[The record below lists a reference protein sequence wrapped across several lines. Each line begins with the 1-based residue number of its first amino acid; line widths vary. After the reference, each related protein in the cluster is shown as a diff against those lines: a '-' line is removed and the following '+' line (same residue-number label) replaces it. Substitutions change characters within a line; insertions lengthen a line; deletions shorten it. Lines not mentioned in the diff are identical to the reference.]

1 MHRDRNDPTCQPP
14 GHQQYVPGMSPSP
27 ESLDHTQKAIARAE
41 SEHAC
46 FASHAS
52 FGILDLGASKTVIG
66 SDNVAELIQSL
77 DSDIRRQLTRCPCNI
92 TFKFGNQAT
101 LTSQQALVIPI
112 GFLKLKVAIVNGGTP
127 FLISN
132 TLMRTMS
139 AKIDCARQVLSS
151 KLLNQPVPLHLTAKG
166 LFLMDM
172 NALIR
177 AAMDKTPS
185 HLPDST
191 TESAETFVSDETE
204 KRKPD
209 SHPTQKL
216 LTTWFNKA
224 GSQVQGLGLRPIR
237 NEHASE
243 NVITPEESTTAIS
256 QPPHDHNT
264 LEHPMPAE
272 CQQADK
278 VDPITTQSVRT
289 FQHVAVSDTPSP
301 RDTGASDLAQPRS
314 PHTGGTGNRDNS
326 LWTEVQGTPAPGHL
340 ARPGMDSVH
349 GVTLPEQQQRRT
361 PKVSEVR
368 GTSGHR
374 HRAGFGHGS
383 DQQPDCDRAQSK
395 TQSEAHGREHR
406 HSFWHLFAG
415 WGKRMGH
422 GLRDVRAS
430 DYEPGANA
438 NDEGHG
444 SSATATAEHGECNDP
459 GHPLHGEQGEHHE
472 PHAGGGRGLVRDD
485 WSDDVLTTMHHETS
499 TVFQLVSEFSRELQQ
514 ALRDTKPLG
523 TRWVLGEVMCSPNSP
538 LTHQVQQGGKSAFR
552 HGLAQGDLSTQPG
565 RMGLFQSVA
574 RHRPKHIW
582 YSPVCGP
589 WSSWSRLNSSRSL
602 EHQKEYQLKRQE
614 LLYQVALGITLYR
627 RTDTKYLRETISIGN
642 NHNGHSCSSCHA
654 CPKSMNTPRHVSL
667 ICAEPVTS

>member
-1 MHRDRNDPTCQPP
+1 
-14 GHQQYVPGMSPSP
+14 
-27 ESLDHTQKAIARAE
+27 
-41 SEHAC
+41 
-46 FASHAS
+46 
-52 FGILDLGASKTVIG
+52 
-66 SDNVAELIQSL
+66 
-77 DSDIRRQLTRCPCNI
+77 
-92 TFKFGNQAT
+92 
-101 LTSQQALVIPI
+101 
-112 GFLKLKVAIVNGGTP
+112 
-127 FLISN
+127 
-132 TLMRTMS
+132 
-139 AKIDCARQVLSS
+139 
-151 KLLNQPVPLHLTAKG
+151 
-166 LFLMDM
+166 
-172 NALIR
+172 
-177 AAMDKTPS
+177 
-185 HLPDST
+185 
-191 TESAETFVSDETE
+191 
-204 KRKPD
+204 
-209 SHPTQKL
+209 
-216 LTTWFNKA
+216 
-224 GSQVQGLGLRPIR
+224 
-237 NEHASE
+237 
-243 NVITPEESTTAIS
+243 
-256 QPPHDHNT
+256 
-264 LEHPMPAE
+264 MPAE

-326 LWTEVQGTPAPGHL
+326 LWTEVQGTPVPGHL

-374 HRAGFGHGS
+374 HRAGFGHRS

-395 TQSEAHGREHR
+395 TQSEAHGQEHR

-459 GHPLHGEQGEHHE
+459 GHPLHREQGEHHE

-499 TVFQLVSEFSRELQQ
+499 TVFQLVNEFSCELQQ

-614 LLYQVALGITLYR
+614 LLYQFALGIALYR
-627 RTDTKYLRETISIGN
+627 HQISQGDHFHWEQPQRSLMLKLPCLSEIHDHTQACEFDMCRAGNLMDPENGLAMKKGMTIITTFPPLYQRFHCMTCKHDHQHQPIEGSFRQKNGTCMLRSQFTEVYPRKFARAVAHVISKGEKWWPFRWKAGMTRSKFKACPQEPALVVSSRLRAKTSNVKSQFRQKPQFAKSELAQPVARESKVLQGSPRNTGLRQQSMHLFPPRRHPIHLLGNRFRNHPIQDSPNRDFGSNVCQSGN
-642 NHNGHSCSSCHA
+642 NK
-654 CPKSMNTPRHVSL
+654 PY
-667 ICAEPVTS
+667 

>member
-1 MHRDRNDPTCQPP
+1 MLKAKLHRDRNDPTCQPP

-46 FASHAS
+46 FASHGS

-224 GSQVQGLGLRPIR
+224 GSQV
-237 NEHASE
+237 
-243 NVITPEESTTAIS
+243 
-256 QPPHDHNT
+256 
-264 LEHPMPAE
+264 
-272 CQQADK
+272 
-278 VDPITTQSVRT
+278 
-289 FQHVAVSDTPSP
+289 
-301 RDTGASDLAQPRS
+301 
-314 PHTGGTGNRDNS
+314 
-326 LWTEVQGTPAPGHL
+326 
-340 ARPGMDSVH
+340 
-349 GVTLPEQQQRRT
+349 
-361 PKVSEVR
+361 
-368 GTSGHR
+368 
-374 HRAGFGHGS
+374 
-383 DQQPDCDRAQSK
+383 
-395 TQSEAHGREHR
+395 
-406 HSFWHLFAG
+406 
-415 WGKRMGH
+415 
-422 GLRDVRAS
+422 
-430 DYEPGANA
+430 
-438 NDEGHG
+438 
-444 SSATATAEHGECNDP
+444 
-459 GHPLHGEQGEHHE
+459 
-472 PHAGGGRGLVRDD
+472 
-485 WSDDVLTTMHHETS
+485 
-499 TVFQLVSEFSRELQQ
+499 
-514 ALRDTKPLG
+514 
-523 TRWVLGEVMCSPNSP
+523 
-538 LTHQVQQGGKSAFR
+538 
-552 HGLAQGDLSTQPG
+552 
-565 RMGLFQSVA
+565 
-574 RHRPKHIW
+574 
-582 YSPVCGP
+582 
-589 WSSWSRLNSSRSL
+589 
-602 EHQKEYQLKRQE
+602 
-614 LLYQVALGITLYR
+614 
-627 RTDTKYLRETISIGN
+627 
-642 NHNGHSCSSCHA
+642 
-654 CPKSMNTPRHVSL
+654 
-667 ICAEPVTS
+667 